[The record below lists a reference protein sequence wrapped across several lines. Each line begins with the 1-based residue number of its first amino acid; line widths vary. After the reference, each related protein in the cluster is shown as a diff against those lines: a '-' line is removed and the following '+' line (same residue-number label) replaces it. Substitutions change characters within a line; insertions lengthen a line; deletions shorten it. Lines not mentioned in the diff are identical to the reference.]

1 MELKYKKWDDI
12 SVELFDKIKEVLNK
26 KGIEDIDKNISIVS
40 ILSEKDE
47 DEISNL
53 PITEFSK
60 LVEQTAF
67 LNEMPKVEIKDKYI
81 INGKKYNVFT
91 SLKKMTTAQY
101 IDFQTL
107 QKNYNKNLKY
117 LLAVFLIPDG
127 AEYGDYDIDE
137 VADELYRHL
146 SIADAESI
154 MFFFVMSYRA
164 LMQGMLTYSISK
176 MKKEMRKTKDKILKI
191 KIGRAIIQMN
201 QMKNLVKNG
210 DGYTI

>member
-26 KGIEDIDKNISIVS
+26 KGVEDIDKNISIVS

-67 LNEMPKVEIKDKYI
+67 LNEMPKVEIRDKYI
-81 INGKKYNVFT
+81 INGKKYNVFMN
-91 SLKKMTTAQY
+91 LKKMTTAQY

-127 AEYGDYDIDE
+127 KEYGDYDIDE

-164 LMQGMLTYSISK
+164 LMQGMLTYSISQ
-176 MKKEMRKTKDKILKI
+176 MKKEMRKTKNKILKF
-191 KIGRAIIQMN
+191 KIGRAIIHLI

>member
-40 ILSEKDE
+40 ILCEKDE

-53 PITEFSK
+53 PIAQFSK

-127 AEYGDYDIDE
+127 KEYGDYDIDE

-164 LMQGMLTYSISK
+164 LMQGILTYSISK

-210 DGYTI
+210 GGYTI

>member
-26 KGIEDIDKNISIVS
+26 KGIDEIDKNIGIVS
-40 ILSEKDE
+40 ILCDTDE
-47 DEISNL
+47 DEISSL

-67 LNEMPKVEIKDKYI
+67 LNKMPRVEIRDKYV

-91 SLKKMTTAQY
+91 NLKKMTTAQY

-117 LLAVFLIPDG
+117 LLAVFLIPENK
-127 AEYGDYDIDE
+127 EYGDYDIDE
-137 VADELYRHL
+137 VADDLYRHL

-154 MFFFVMSYRA
+154 MFFFAMSYRA
-164 LMQGMLTYSISK
+164 LTQGILTYSISQ
-176 MKKEMRKTKDKILKI
+176 MKKEMRKEKNKILKF
-191 KIGRAIIQMN
+191 KIGRAIIQMI
-201 QMKNLVKNG
+201 QTKNLLKNG

>member
-40 ILSEKDE
+40 ILCEKDE

-67 LNEMPKVEIKDKYI
+67 LNEMPRVEIKDKYI

-91 SLKKMTTAQY
+91 NLKKMTTAQY

-117 LLAVFLIPDG
+117 LLSVFLIPDG
-127 AEYGDYDIDE
+127 KEYGDYDIDE

-146 SIADAESI
+146 SISDAESI

-164 LMQGMLTYSISK
+164 LMQGMLTYSISQ
-176 MKKEMRKTKDKILKI
+176 MKKEMRKTKNKILKF
-191 KIGRAIIQMN
+191 KIGRAIIHLI

-210 DGYTI
+210 VGYTI

>member
-67 LNEMPKVEIKDKYI
+67 LNEMPKVKIKDNYI
-81 INGKKYNVFT
+81 INGKKYNVFMN
-91 SLKKMTTAQY
+91 LKKMTTAQY

-107 QKNYNKNLKY
+107 QKNYYKNLKY

-127 AEYGDYDIDE
+127 KEYGDYDIDE

-146 SIADAESI
+146 SISDAESI

-164 LMQGMLTYSISK
+164 LMQGMLTYSISQ
-176 MKKEMRKTKDKILKI
+176 MKKEMRKTKNKILKI
-191 KIGRAIIQMN
+191 KIGRTILHLI

-210 DGYTI
+210 GGYTI